1 MSSPDGRARDAGAR
15 DARVQRGTSRVRRA
29 TSRARR
35 ATSRARRATS
45 RARRA
50 TSDARVWRRAS
61 DARVW
66 RATPAFAAAALL
78 AFLALAACG
87 FEPLYAARGGDGP
100 RAHAAA
106 IEIAPVRDRIA
117 HVVRNHLID
126 GLTPDGPPARPDYR
140 LTFTVERSARRLL
153 VQPDDRAIRYN
164 LTLRAEFALADKA
177 GKTVYGGAA
186 QTVNGFNVT
195 DSRFDAV
202 VAEED
207 AARKAARLL
216 SDEIRALILVHFTR

>member
-1 MSSPDGRARDAGAR
+1 MSSPDGRTRDAGAR
-15 DARVQRGTSRVRRA
+15 DARVQRGTSRVRRE
-29 TSRARR
+29 TSRAWR
-35 ATSRARRATS
+35 ATSDARI
-45 RARRA
+45 RRG
-50 TSDARVWRRAS
+50 TSDARVWRG
-61 DARVW
+61 
-66 RATPAFAAAALL
+66 TPAFAVAALL
-78 AFLALAACG
+78 AFLALAACE

-177 GKTVYGGAA
+177 GKTLYGGAA

>member
-35 ATSRARRATS
+35 GTSDARI
-45 RARRA
+45 RRG
-50 TSDARVWRRAS
+50 TSDARVWRETSGARAG
-61 DARVW
+61 
-66 RATPAFAAAALL
+66 RATPAFAVAALL

-106 IEIAPVRDRIA
+106 IEIAPVQDRIA

-177 GKTVYGGAA
+177 GKTLYGGTA